1 MKSPLRGLKW
11 RFAPKWPAAPAEVEL
26 KRLKRLKRLKG

>member
-11 RFAPKWPAAPAEVEL
+11 RFAPKWPAMPAEVWL
-26 KRLKRLKRLKG
+26 KRLKELQG